1 MNPERT
7 TLPAEFFA
15 HLRALIAAGRDLDA
29 LEYAS
34 LVWPTVAP
42 NLTAA
47 ELAVA
52 SGLLEGAEM
61 AVDLAE
67 RDAAVSAGHTA
78 VPEP

>member
-1 MNPERT
+1 MNLERT
-7 TLPAEFFA
+7 TLPADFLA
-15 HLRALIAAGRDLDA
+15 HLRALIAAGCDLDA

-34 LVWPTVAP
+34 LVWRTVTP
-42 NLTAA
+42 QLTAA
-47 ELAVA
+47 ELDVA

-67 RDAAVSAGHTA
+67 RDAAVSAGHSA